1 MKNKF
6 QFGNVV
12 TVSIAHLIH
21 DVFSS
26 FLAPVLPLLI
36 AKLNISYSMAGLLT
50 IFQNLPSLINPIIGL
65 LADKLPMRY
74 LLIFAPAV
82 TTISMSLIGISDSYV
97 FLVCLLLIAGVGASL
112 FHVPAP
118 VMIKRISGNR
128 LGKGMSFFMFGGEI
142 ARSVGPILILSAV
155 SFWGLE
161 GSYRLMPIGLIATLI
176 LFFKFRNLPISSS
189 FYKSKQDEKAVESV
203 RKFSPTFI
211 KIAAIIFF
219 TSLLKGALT
228 TFLPTYIT
236 SAKDGSLWAA
246 GISLSVLQLSGA
258 LGTFAA
264 GTISD
269 KIGRKNT
276 LLIMAITVPAFM
288 FLFISSSEIFAIPLL
303 LLMGFFMFATTPVLL
318 AIVNDVDS
326 ENPALMNG
334 IFMTINFLI
343 SSIAVV
349 AVGFMG
355 DFFGLENAYFLSPL
369 LGLLALP
376 FILKLPSR

>member
-326 ENPALMNG
+326 EHPALMNG

>member
-82 TTISMSLIGISDSYV
+82 TTISMSLIGSSDSYV
-97 FLVCLLLIAGVGASL
+97 FLVFLLLIAGVGASL

-189 FYKSKQDEKAVESV
+189 FYKSKHDEKAVESV

-269 KIGRKNT
+269 KIGRRNT
-276 LLIMAITVPAFM
+276 LLIMAITVPIFM
-288 FLFISSSEIFAIPLL
+288 FIFISSPEIFAIPLL

-326 ENPALMNG
+326 EHPALMNG
-334 IFMTINFLI
+334 IFMSINFLI

-349 AVGFMG
+349 TVGFMG
-355 DFFGLENAYFLSPL
+355 DFFGLEKAYILSPL

-376 FILKLPSR
+376 FILKLPS

>member
-97 FLVCLLLIAGVGASL
+97 FLVFLLLIAGVGASL

-326 ENPALMNG
+326 EHPALMNG